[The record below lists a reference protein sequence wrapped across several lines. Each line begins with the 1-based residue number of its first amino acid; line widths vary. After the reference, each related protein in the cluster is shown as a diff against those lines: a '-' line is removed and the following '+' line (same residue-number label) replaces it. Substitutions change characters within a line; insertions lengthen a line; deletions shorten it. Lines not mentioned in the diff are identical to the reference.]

1 MWQRKRVASSLL
13 GALLVLFVTGGIRA
27 QGNVQLSPD
36 VLTVPFFPGNGQISL
51 SLISGDSDTN
61 RFVFALALVDFVPGL
76 GSSPVYIRSTAA
88 SISSATV
95 IDQGDFDTL
104 TTLIQVSDRVDL
116 QVVSTTPSAAAVL
129 EIQFQGTPAQIE
141 FFNNFGN
148 SVTATVT
155 LGFPVDID
163 IKPGSD
169 SNCVNNNGHGV
180 IPVAILGSETF
191 DVSNVDNS
199 SLMLDGFAVRMK
211 GNKGPL
217 CHFDD
222 SNGDGVTDLV
232 CLFEDSTPDNWTEG
246 TSTATLVGE
255 LMNGMPI
262 VGTDS
267 ICIVP

>member
-246 TSTATLVGE
+246 TSIATLVGA

>member
-27 QGNVQLSPD
+27 QGPVQLSPD
-36 VLTVPFFPGNGQISL
+36 VLTVPWFPGNGQLSL
-51 SLISGDSDTN
+51 SLVSGDSDTN
-61 RFVFALALVDFVPGL
+61 RFVFKLALADFGTGL
-76 GSSPVYIRSTAA
+76 GSGAVFIRSTAA

-95 IDQGDFDTL
+95 IDFGDFVTL
-104 TTLIQVSDRVDL
+104 NTLIQVPDRVDVQL
-116 QVVSTTPSAAAVL
+116 VNNTPSAVAVL
-129 EIQFQGTPAQIE
+129 EIQFQGTPTQIE

-148 SVTATVT
+148 SVTATVIF
-155 LGFPVDID
+155 GFPVNID

-191 DVSNVDNS
+191 DVSNVDNT
-199 SLMLDGFAVRMK
+199 SLTLDGFAVRMR

-217 CHFDD
+217 CNFED